1 MGAPRNYQTQGVIIK
16 QSKFGEF
23 DKILTIYTPGFGKLK
38 AVARGACR
46 PGSKLGGNV
55 EPLTYSLMLL
65 ARGRNLDIVTQSQ
78 TIDGFLSL
86 KSDLW
91 RMAYGL
97 YILELIDSFTEENSE
112 NHSLFDLLLDVL
124 HQLCQADNH
133 EIVSRYFELHLLHH
147 LGYRPQLRRCVSCN
161 SPLKPVVNFF
171 SSSQGGVL
179 CPHCSQKEPISLH
192 LSVNALKILR
202 LWQTCDY
209 ATATRVNL
217 KSELSL
223 ELEQVM
229 QDYIKYLLQ
238 QEVKSMAWL
247 EELKEKDCPVS
258 NRPLDNHRRET

>member
-97 YILELIDSFTEENSE
+97 YVLELIDSFTEENSE

-247 EELKEKDCPVS
+247 EELKGKNCPVS